1 MNTLLNN
8 LKNETNYTYTENMA
22 LIHKTSMSWLLDLFG
37 MGAAYRKRTDEDC
50 IYLFMKAFREDPTY
64 ALKCLFYLRDVR
76 GGQGE
81 RRFFRVV
88 CKYLAA
94 KETEAMKRNL
104 QYVPE
109 YGRYDD
115 WYVFIGTPLEKS
127 MFELMKS
134 QLAADMQSYDK
145 SSKEAIS
152 LLAKWLKSENT
163 SSLESRSLANK
174 TRIAFGM
181 THKQY
186 RKTLSIL
193 RERIK
198 VLERLMSANRWDEI
212 EFDKIPSK
220 AGLVYRNA
228 FARRDII
235 AKKYE
240 AFAKNTSTKVNA
252 EALYPHDVAHK
263 AFDPDMRR
271 RALDAPERLML
282 QKYWDNLKDF
292 YNGRE
297 ENGIAVVDVS
307 GSMVGTPMEAA
318 VSMGAYIADKA
329 HGPFAHHF
337 ITFSMK
343 PELVGFE
350 GVDIVDKLNRCK
362 SANWD
367 MNTNIKAVFDM
378 LLSVAKNNRV
388 KVEDMPTRLYIF
400 SDMEFDRCVT
410 FSNKRVAYGYWDYA
424 ETVNSIDE
432 VNSDL
437 EKIKREWA
445 REGYKMPQVVFWNLN
460 ARNDRIPA
468 IGEGFS
474 YVSGFSPSM
483 IDTILS
489 GKDGYDLMLE
499 KLLSDRYAAVVA

>member
-1 MNTLLNN
+1 MNTFLNEMV
-8 LKNETNYTYTENMA
+8 KNNNITRTENGG
-22 LIHKTSMSWLLDLFG
+22 LTRKSTESKVLDMFAVG
-37 MGAAYRKRTDEDC
+37 GAYRKRPDVDVVL
-50 IYLFMKAFREDPTY
+50 LFKNAFEENRDL
-64 ALKCLFYLRDVR
+64 AMKCLFYLRDVR

-81 RRFFRVV
+81 RRFFRTAFRWLCTYRPEVAR
-88 CKYLAA
+88 K
-94 KETEAMKRNL
+94 NL
-104 QYVPE
+104 LNVSE
-109 YGRYDD
+109 YGRWDD
-115 WYVFIGTPLEKS
+115 LIYTTVGTPVEKD
-127 MFELMKS
+127 MINVIKH
-134 QLAADMQSYDK
+134 QLALDVQSK
-145 SSKEAIS
+145 TPS
-152 LLAKWLKSENT
+152 LLAKWLPSQNASNVATKR
-163 SSLESRSLANK
+163 LGHVLANALGI
-174 TRIAFGM
+174 TSR
-181 THKQY
+181 QY
-186 RKTLSIL
+186 RKTLSAL
-193 RERIK
+193 RARIN
-198 VLERLMSANRWDEI
+198 VLERLMSENRWDEI

-252 EALYPHDVAHK
+252 EALYPHDVAHR

-307 GSMVGTPMEAA
+307 GSMIGTPMEAA

-362 SANWD
+362 SANWG

-410 FSNKRVAYGYWDYA
+410 FSNKRVSYGYWDYA

>member
-1 MNTLLNN
+1 MGLLNAMKEDN
-8 LKNETNYTYTENMA
+8 NFGYTENCAVKHNTSLDKVLDMFA
-22 LIHKTSMSWLLDLFG
+22 LG
-37 MGAAYRKRTDEDC
+37 GAYRKRTDKEVEE
-50 IYLFMKAFREDPTY
+50 LFGDAYRQDKEL
-64 ALKCLFYLRDVR
+64 ALKCLFYLRDCR

-81 RRFFRVV
+81 RRFFRVAYKWL
-88 CKYLAA
+88 CRNDEPIARLNLKYIPEFGRWDDLIDIGY
-94 KETEAMKRNL
+94 AMYKANRSI
-104 QYVPE
+104 
-109 YGRYDD
+109 YDD
-115 WYVFIGTPLEKS
+115 IINIIANQMDVDNESKTP
-127 MFELMKS
+127 
-134 QLAADMQSYDK
+134 
-145 SSKEAIS
+145 S
-152 LLAKWLKSENT
+152 LLAKWMPSENA
-163 SSLESRSLANK
+163 SSSETKAKAKWIMSEVGVTPK
-174 TRIAFGM
+174 E
-181 THKQY
+181 Y
-186 RKTLSIL
+186 RLRLSSI
-193 RERIK
+193 RKKIN
-198 VLERLMSANRWDEI
+198 VLERLMSENRFDEI
-212 EFDKIPSK
+212 EFDKIPSI
-220 AGLVYRNA
+220 AGMRYKNA
-228 FARRDII
+228 FAVKEVTAARYKAFMAD
-235 AKKYE
+235 KK
-240 AFAKNTSTKVNA
+240 TKVNA
-252 EALYPHDVAHK
+252 SVLNPVDIAQRVFGDGWSTSNLSETDVN
-263 AFDPDMRR
+263 
-271 RALDAPERLML
+271 ML
-282 QKYWDNLKDF
+282 CKYWDNLKD
-292 YNGRE
+292 YYQGRE
-297 ENGIAVVDVS
+297 ENAIAIIDVS